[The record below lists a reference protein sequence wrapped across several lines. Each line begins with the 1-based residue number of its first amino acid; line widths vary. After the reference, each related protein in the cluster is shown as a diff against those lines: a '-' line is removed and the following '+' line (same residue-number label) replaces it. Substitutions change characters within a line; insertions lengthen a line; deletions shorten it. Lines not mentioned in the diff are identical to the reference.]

1 MARITKIE
9 ATRTAHRKKL
19 RVAAYAR
26 VSTNR
31 EHQLA
36 SLETQKKHY
45 EKYIKARSDWEYTG
59 LYFDEGISG
68 TKMEKREGLLR
79 LLEDCDKGLID
90 FIVVKSISRFSRNT
104 VECIETVR
112 KLCDKGI
119 HIYFEKE
126 NIDTGK
132 MEGELLLSIL
142 SSLAESES
150 RSISDNINWGIQKRF
165 RNGTFKIGYTPY
177 GYDKGMVVNKEQAEV
192 VKHIFASVLDGKSC
206 RAIAKE
212 LNEKGIPTKRDGT
225 WTGYTVNSMIKNE
238 KYTGDAIL
246 QKTYTDE
253 RFNRHKNHGEKMKYH
268 IVGHHEAIISHE
280 VFDAANALIT
290 QNAMEKGIQ
299 KGTGIYRK
307 RYAMSGKVIC
317 GECGGKMKRVKIFDH
332 FGFACS
338 KHIKDKTACGMK
350 SIPEETVKTAFA
362 TMMNKL
368 TFGWKI
374 VLVPYADILKKSMKQ
389 ESIDRLDEI
398 ETLLEK
404 NAARRVQVAQ
414 FSSKGLI
421 EPAVYAKE
429 SNVLT
434 EEEKKLLEEKEKLA
448 AQVNTDYGRREALEN
463 LLRYTAKGEVLTEFS
478 DGLFTEHVDHVVI
491 YEKTQIGFA
500 MKCGP
505 VFREIIQA

>member
-1 MARITKIE
+1 MPRITKIE

-112 KLCDKGI
+112 KLCDKGT

-150 RSISDNINWGIQKRF
+150 RSISDNINWGIQKRL

-177 GYDKGMVVNKEQAEV
+177 Q
-192 VKHIFASVLDGKSC
+192 SL
-206 RAIAKE
+206 
-212 LNEKGIPTKRDGT
+212 LT
-225 WTGYTVNSMIKNE
+225 
-238 KYTGDAIL
+238 
-246 QKTYTDE
+246 
-253 RFNRHKNHGEKMKYH
+253 
-268 IVGHHEAIISHE
+268 
-280 VFDAANALIT
+280 
-290 QNAMEKGIQ
+290 AMEEQ
-299 KGTGIYRK
+299 Y
-307 RYAMSGKVIC
+307 
-317 GECGGKMKRVKIFDH
+317 
-332 FGFACS
+332 
-338 KHIKDKTACGMK
+338 
-350 SIPEETVKTAFA
+350 
-362 TMMNKL
+362 
-368 TFGWKI
+368 
-374 VLVPYADILKKSMKQ
+374 
-389 ESIDRLDEI
+389 DE
-398 ETLLEK
+398 L
-404 NAARRVQVAQ
+404 
-414 FSSKGLI
+414 
-421 EPAVYAKE
+421 
-429 SNVLT
+429 
-434 EEEKKLLEEKEKLA
+434 
-448 AQVNTDYGRREALEN
+448 
-463 LLRYTAKGEVLTEFS
+463 
-478 DGLFTEHVDHVVI
+478 
-491 YEKTQIGFA
+491 
-500 MKCGP
+500 
-505 VFREIIQA
+505 